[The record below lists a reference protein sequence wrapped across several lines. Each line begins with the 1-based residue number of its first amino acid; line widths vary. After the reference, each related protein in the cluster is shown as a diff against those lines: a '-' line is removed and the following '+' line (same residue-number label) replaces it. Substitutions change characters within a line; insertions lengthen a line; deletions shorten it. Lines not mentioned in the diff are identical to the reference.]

1 MDRNAM
7 VRYTLCGRVLI
18 VLLACW
24 MAGAAASAP
33 LRLGTNVWPGYEPL
47 YLARALGHLP
57 EGEVKLVQFRSTT
70 QVMNALRTASIEAG
84 AVTLDEAVSLAAG
97 GVDLTIV
104 QVVDMSSGADV
115 VVAHGGITTIQEL
128 AGKRIGVENT
138 ALGAYVLLRAL
149 ELSGLTL
156 AQVSVISL
164 EPGGQLVAMKEQRAD
179 AVVCFEPI
187 RGELLRDGCVEL
199 FNSTRIPGEIVDV
212 IAVRTEVLNEFRPAL
227 LRIQSA
233 WRDAL
238 KYIGESPEAAHE
250 IMGHRLGLDVEKT
263 KQTFQGL
270 TLLDSQESMRLLAPG
285 GPASETMVRLRD
297 YMVRQN
303 LINGEQL
310 PRIDA
315 TASSVG
321 EEG

>member
-7 VRYTLCGRVLI
+7 VRYTPCVRTLI

-24 MAGAAASAP
+24 TAGSAASAP

-57 EGEVKLVQFRSTT
+57 EDEVKLVQFRSTT
-70 QVMNALRTASIEAG
+70 QVMNALRTKSIEAG
-84 AVTLDEAVSLAAG
+84 AVTLDEAVSLAAA

-115 VVAHGGITTIQEL
+115 IMARGGITTIQEL
-128 AGKRIGVENT
+128 AGKGIGVENT

-149 ELSGLTL
+149 ELAGMNLS
-156 AQVSVISL
+156 QVNVISL
-164 EPGGQLVAMKEQRAD
+164 EPGGQLAAMKEQRAD
-179 AVVCFEPI
+179 AVVCFEPV

-199 FNSTRIPGEIVDV
+199 FNSTHIPGEIVDV
-212 IAVRTEVLNEFRPAL
+212 IAVRTEELNEFRPAL
-227 LRIQSA
+227 RRIKSA
-233 WRDAL
+233 WQDAL
-238 KYIGESPEAAHE
+238 KYIGESPKEAHE
-250 IMGHRLGLDVEKT
+250 IMGRRLGLDVEKT
-263 KQTFQGL
+263 QQAFHGL

-297 YMVRQN
+297 YMTRQQ

-310 PRIDA
+310 PKIDA
-315 TASSVG
+315 TASTVG